1 MKETL
6 KMSTAKTPR
15 AKRTLPSL
23 PKGTKPSNGVFLSPT
38 CSPRTTRKN
47 CTNSP
52 LSHST
57 GKDRKDRA
65 KQPSRLPVT
74 IKRSQSLS
82 EIAIDAKPDK
92 LRKQATVDLGGKNS
106 NNNTKDLKYTTP
118 GESNKAKTIKNTT
131 VKNPANSLN
140 KQPNEARV
148 TKKIQEISDPIYHST
163 SAESSNSRALTK
175 SESMNSLDSL
185 CGLGTEEERSCV
197 TVAVRV
203 RPFNQR

>member
-1 MKETL
+1 MKETF
-6 KMSTAKTPR
+6 KMSTAKTTR

-23 PKGTKPSNGVFLSPT
+23 PKSTKASNGVFLSPT
-38 CSPRTTRKN
+38 CSPRTARKN

-52 LSHST
+52 LSNNMA
-57 GKDRKDRA
+57 KDRKDRA

-106 NNNTKDLKYTTP
+106 NNSTKDLKYTTP
-118 GESNKAKTIKNTT
+118 GESNKAKTIKNAT
-131 VKNPANSLN
+131 VKTPANSLN

-148 TKKIQEISDPIYHST
+148 TKKIQELSDPINPT

-175 SESMNSLDSL
+175 SESINSLDSL

-197 TVAVRV
+197 SVAVRV